1 MCYVQGFP
9 DEAVA
14 GFSVRR
20 AGLLPGR
27 GGVVPQVGLEPTTH
41 GL

>member
-1 MCYVQGFP
+1 MCYVQGFT

-20 AGLLPGR
+20 DGGGSRA
-27 GGVVPQVGLEPTTH
+27 GVVPQVGLEPTTH